1 MRNLPGYI
9 FFTESILAVARTLKG
24 TLIIHDGYGYYID
37 VEMLKYCI
45 GKAKDELACA
55 RFVFGLIHA
64 LTKKDELNLI
74 TTAGD
79 IVGTITWNEEQQ
91 TYIQC

>member
-1 MRNLPGYI
+1 MHNLPGYI
-9 FFTESILAVARTLKG
+9 FLAESILAVARTLKG
-24 TLIIHDGYGYYID
+24 TLIINDGYDYHID
-37 VEMLKYCI
+37 VEMLKYWLSN
-45 GKAKDELACA
+45 ARDELACIK
-55 RFVFGLIHA
+55 FVYSLIHA
-64 LTKKDELNLI
+64 LTNQDELNLI

>member
-1 MRNLPGYI
+1 MLNLPGYI
-9 FFTESILAVARTLKG
+9 FITESILAISRTLKG
-24 TLIIHDGYGYYID
+24 TLIIHDGYDYYID
-37 VEMLKYCI
+37 VEILKYCI

-55 RFVFGLIHA
+55 NFVFALIHA